1 MSFDIFNHRSK
12 KNLLKNFPRMKLI
25 PAFKSLKHEEADS
38 IIAYVCYMYDMHS
51 PLREYYADL
60 RVRKEEAAELAKLKG
75 KINLEDLYDL
85 KIEEVSAM
93 VNDFLVYQNERVWSM
108 FVSNEQTFYEYQQK
122 LLQSVEGDKDKDILQ
137 ALQIKSKL
145 MNDMD
150 EINTR
155 LEGYLRRMT
164 GEDNQAIEVIQKRKM
179 ITPESIANV

>member
-1 MSFDIFNHRSK
+1 
-12 KNLLKNFPRMKLI
+12 MKLI
-25 PAFKSLKHEEADS
+25 PAFKGLKHEEADS
-38 IIAYVCYMYDMHS
+38 LIAYVVYMYDMHS